1 MNVYFDN
8 AATTP
13 IRTEVIQVIS
23 SVMENCFGNPSS
35 VHAYGRTAK
44 TNIETARKGIANLLN
59 AAPQEIIFT
68 SGGTES
74 DNMIL
79 HSAVKDLG
87 VKTIISSSIEHHAIL
102 HAMVALKLS
111 HGIEVLYVNLLDDG
125 SIDLNNLASLLQK
138 DTSKKLVSLMHV
150 NNEIGNILDLT
161 KVGELCHVNNA
172 LFHTDA
178 VQGIGHYTFD
188 MDQLPVDFLSAAA
201 HKFHGPKGVGFSFV
215 RKNSGL
221 QPSIHGGSQERG
233 LRAGTESVHNIVG
246 MCKALELAYANLN
259 SEKKQVLDLK
269 KYFIEKI
276 SILFPNV
283 VFNGL
288 SGSDNGS
295 TFTLVNVALPI
306 SKEKSSLLDFH
317 LDLKGI
323 ACSKGSACQ
332 SGSSSGSHVLNAV
345 QQSTLKDW
353 PSLRFSFSIF
363 NSKKEVDYL
372 MEVLKDF
379 SA

>member
-13 IRTEVIQVIS
+13 LRKEVIQIIS
-23 SVMENCFGNPSS
+23 NVMEDCFGNPSS
-35 VHAYGRTAK
+35 VHAFGRTAK
-44 TNIETARKGIANLLN
+44 TNLETARKGIAKLLN

-79 HSAVKDLG
+79 HCAVKDLG
-87 VKTIISSSIEHHAIL
+87 VRTIISSKIEHHAIL
-102 HAMVALKLS
+102 HAMEALKINN
-111 HGIEVLYVNLLDDG
+111 GIRTLYVDVTKDG
-125 SIDLNNLASLLQK
+125 SVDLDHLKALLQS
-138 DTSKKLVSLMHV
+138 DDSRKLVSLMHV
-150 NNEIGNILDLT
+150 NNEIGNILDLNA
-161 KVGELCHVNNA
+161 VGELCHDNNA

-178 VQGIGHYTFD
+178 VQGVGHFTFD
-188 MDQLPVDFLSAAA
+188 MEQLPVDFLSAAA

-221 QPSIHGGSQERG
+221 QPFIHGGSQERG

-246 MCKALELAYANLN
+246 MQKALELAYSNLEE
-259 SEKKQVLDLK
+259 EKAQVIALKSYFIKELK
-269 KYFIEKI
+269 K
-276 SILFPNV
+276 LFPEV
-283 VFNGL
+283 FFNGL
-288 SGSDNGS
+288 SETENKS
-295 TFTLVNVALPI
+295 TYTLVNVALPI
-306 SKEKSSLLDFH
+306 PADKALLLNFH

-332 SGSSSGSHVLNAV
+332 SGSNSGSHVLNAI
-345 QQSTLKDW
+345 QEAPAIDW

-363 NSKKEVDYL
+363 NTKEEVDYL
-372 MEVLKDF
+372 IEVLKEF
-379 SA
+379 LI

>member
-13 IRTEVIQVIS
+13 LRKEVIHVIS
-23 SVMENCFGNPSS
+23 KVMGDCFGNPSS
-35 VHAYGRTAK
+35 VHAFGRTAK
-44 TNIETARKGIANLLN
+44 TNLETARKGIAKLLN

-79 HSAVKDLG
+79 HCAVKDLG
-87 VKTIISSSIEHHAIL
+87 VRTIISSKIEHHAIL
-102 HAMVALKLS
+102 HAMEALKINN
-111 HGIEVLYVNLLDDG
+111 GIRTLYVDVTKDG
-125 SIDLNNLASLLQK
+125 SVDLDHLKVLLQSG
-138 DTSKKLVSLMHV
+138 DSRKLVSLMHV
-150 NNEIGNILDLT
+150 NNEIGNILDLNV
-161 KVGELCHVNNA
+161 VGKLCQDNNA

-178 VQGIGHYTFD
+178 VQGVGHFTFD
-188 MDQLPVDFLSAAA
+188 LEQLPVDFLSAAA

-221 QPSIHGGSQERG
+221 QPFIHGGSQERG

-246 MCKALELAYANLN
+246 MQKALELAYSNLEE
-259 SEKKQVLDLK
+259 EKAQVIALKSYFIKELK
-269 KYFIEKI
+269 K
-276 SILFPNV
+276 LFPEV
-283 VFNGL
+283 FFNGL
-288 SGSDNGS
+288 SETENKS
-295 TFTLVNVALPI
+295 TYTLVNVALPI
-306 SKEKSSLLDFH
+306 PVDKALLLNFH

-332 SGSSSGSHVLNAV
+332 SGSNSGSHVLNAI
-345 QQSTLKDW
+345 QEAPATDW

-363 NSKKEVDYL
+363 NTKEEVDYL
-372 MEVLKDF
+372 IEVLKEF
-379 SA
+379 LI